1 MRCEECGHNISGLA
15 DDAPCTECGV
25 VTPVERREAAALN
38 MRRVVIGFA
47 WPYMAI
53 AGMLLLLWLG
63 IAVLKDSTPAVLFPI
78 AIAIAIAIIT
88 ILVLL
93 LVPINAARQ
102 SSKLMTRLPRR
113 VRQAPL
119 IALIPRS
126 VMVPLLVAA
135 AAFLLGVTFVIGAC
149 AIGAVVTIY

>member
-25 VTPVERREAAALN
+25 VTPVARREAPPLN
-38 MRRVVIGFA
+38 MRRVVLGFA

-53 AGMLLLLWLG
+53 AGVFALLWLG
-63 IAVLKDSTPAVLFPI
+63 IAMLKDNTAAVLFP
-78 AIAIAIAIIT
+78 IAIIT

-102 SSKLMTRLPRR
+102 SSKLMKRLPRR
-113 VRQAPL
+113 TREAPL

-135 AAFLLGVTFVIGAC
+135 AAFFLGVTFVIGAC
-149 AIGAVVTIY
+149 AVGAIVTMS

>member
-25 VTPVERREAAALN
+25 VTPVARREELPLN
-38 MRRVVIGFA
+38 MRRVVLGFA

-53 AGMLLLLWLG
+53 AGMFAVLWLA
-63 IAVLKDSTPAVLFPI
+63 IAVLKDSTAVVLFP
-78 AIAIAIAIIT
+78 IAIIT

-93 LVPINAARQ
+93 LVPVNAARQ
-102 SSKLMTRLPRR
+102 TSKLMMRLPRR
-113 VRQAPL
+113 TRAAPL

-135 AAFLLGVTFVIGAC
+135 AAFFLGVTFIIGAC
-149 AIGAVVTIY
+149 AIGAMVTTF

>member
-25 VTPVERREAAALN
+25 VTPVERREAAPLN

-53 AGMLLLLWLG
+53 AGMFLLLWLG
-63 IAVLKDSTPAVLFPI
+63 IAVLKDSTPTPAVLFPI
-78 AIAIAIAIIT
+78 AIIA

-135 AAFLLGVTFVIGAC
+135 AAFLLGFTLVIGAC

>member
-25 VTPVERREAAALN
+25 VTPVARREAPPLN
-38 MRRVVIGFA
+38 MRRVVLGFA

-53 AGMLLLLWLG
+53 AGVFALLWLG
-63 IAVLKDSTPAVLFPI
+63 IAMLKDNTAAVLFP
-78 AIAIAIAIIT
+78 IAIIT

-102 SSKLMTRLPRR
+102 SSKLMKRLPRR
-113 VRQAPL
+113 TRAAPL

-135 AAFLLGVTFVIGAC
+135 AAFFLGVTFVIGAC
-149 AIGAVVTIY
+149 TVGAIVTMP

>member
-1 MRCEECGHNISGLA
+1 
-15 DDAPCTECGV
+15 V
-25 VTPVERREAAALN
+25 VTPVARREAPPLN
-38 MRRVVIGFA
+38 MRRVVLGFA

-53 AGMLLLLWLG
+53 AGVFVLLWLG
-63 IAVLKDSTPAVLFPI
+63 IAMLKDNTAAVLFP
-78 AIAIAIAIIT
+78 IAIIT

-102 SSKLMTRLPRR
+102 SSKLMKRLPRR
-113 VRQAPL
+113 TREAPL

-135 AAFLLGVTFVIGAC
+135 AAFFLGVTFVIGAC
-149 AIGAVVTIY
+149 AVGAIVTMS

>member
-25 VTPVERREAAALN
+25 VTPVARRGELPLN
-38 MRRVVIGFA
+38 MRRVVLGFA

-53 AGMLLLLWLG
+53 AGMFALLWLG
-63 IAVLKDSTPAVLFPI
+63 IATLKDSTPAVLFPI
-78 AIAIAIAIIT
+78 AIIT

-93 LVPINAARQ
+93 IVPVNAARQ
-102 SSKLMTRLPRR
+102 SSKLMMRLPRR
-113 VRQAPL
+113 TRAAPL

-135 AAFLLGVTFVIGAC
+135 AAFFLGVTFVIGAC
-149 AIGAVVTIY
+149 TVGAIVTMP

>member
-1 MRCEECGHNISGLA
+1 
-15 DDAPCTECGV
+15 V
-25 VTPVERREAAALN
+25 VTPVARREAPPLN
-38 MRRVVIGFA
+38 MRRVVLGFA

-53 AGMLLLLWLG
+53 AGVFVLLWLG
-63 IAVLKDSTPAVLFPI
+63 IAMLRDNTAAVLFP
-78 AIAIAIAIIT
+78 IAIIT

-102 SSKLMTRLPRR
+102 SSKLMKRLPRR
-113 VRQAPL
+113 TREAPL

-135 AAFLLGVTFVIGAC
+135 AAFFLGVTFVIGAC
-149 AIGAVVTIY
+149 AVGAIVTMS

>member
-25 VTPVERREAAALN
+25 VTPVARREELPLN
-38 MRRVVIGFA
+38 MRRVVLGFA

-53 AGMLLLLWLG
+53 AGMFAVLWLA
-63 IAVLKDSTPAVLFPI
+63 IAVLKDSAAVVLFPI
-78 AIAIAIAIIT
+78 AIIA

-93 LVPINAARQ
+93 LVPVNAARQ
-102 SSKLMTRLPRR
+102 TSKLMMRLPRR
-113 VRQAPL
+113 TRAAPL

-135 AAFLLGVTFVIGAC
+135 AAFFLGVTFVIGAC
-149 AIGAVVTIY
+149 AIGAMVTTF

>member
-1 MRCEECGHNISGLA
+1 
-15 DDAPCTECGV
+15 V
-25 VTPVERREAAALN
+25 VTPVARREAPPLN
-38 MRRVVIGFA
+38 MRRVVLGFA

-53 AGMLLLLWLG
+53 AGVFVLLWLG
-63 IAVLKDSTPAVLFPI
+63 IAMLKDNTAAVLFP
-78 AIAIAIAIIT
+78 IAIIT

-102 SSKLMTRLPRR
+102 SSKLMKRLPRR
-113 VRQAPL
+113 TRAAPL

-135 AAFLLGVTFVIGAC
+135 AAFFLGVTFVIGAC
-149 AIGAVVTIY
+149 AVGAVVTRF

>member
-25 VTPVERREAAALN
+25 VTPVARREAPPLN
-38 MRRVVIGFA
+38 MRRVVLGFA

-53 AGMLLLLWLG
+53 AGVFALLWLG
-63 IAVLKDSTPAVLFPI
+63 IAMLKDNTAAVLFP
-78 AIAIAIAIIT
+78 IAIIT

-102 SSKLMTRLPRR
+102 SSKLMKRLPRR
-113 VRQAPL
+113 TREVPL

-135 AAFLLGVTFVIGAC
+135 AAFFLGVTFVIGAC
-149 AIGAVVTIY
+149 AVGAIVTMS

>member
-1 MRCEECGHNISGLA
+1 
-15 DDAPCTECGV
+15 
-25 VTPVERREAAALN
+25 
-38 MRRVVIGFA
+38 MRRVVLGFA

-53 AGMLLLLWLG
+53 AGVFALMWLG
-63 IAVLKDSTPAVLFPI
+63 IAMLKDNTAAVLFP
-78 AIAIAIAIIT
+78 IAIIT

-102 SSKLMTRLPRR
+102 SSKLMKRLPRR
-113 VRQAPL
+113 TREAPL

-135 AAFLLGVTFVIGAC
+135 AAFFLGVTFVIGAC
-149 AIGAVVTIY
+149 TVGAIVTMS

>member
-25 VTPVERREAAALN
+25 VTPVARRGELPLN
-38 MRRVVIGFA
+38 MRRVVLGFA

-53 AGMLLLLWLG
+53 AGMFLLLWLG
-63 IAVLKDSTPAVLFPI
+63 VAVLKDSTPAVLFPI
-78 AIAIAIAIIT
+78 AIIA

-93 LVPINAARQ
+93 LVPVNAARQ
-102 SSKLMTRLPRR
+102 TSKLMMRLPRR
-113 VRQAPL
+113 TREAPL

-135 AAFLLGVTFVIGAC
+135 AAFFLGVTFVIGAC
-149 AIGAVVTIY
+149 AVGAVVTTF

>member
-25 VTPVERREAAALN
+25 VTPVARRGELPLN

-53 AGMLLLLWLG
+53 AGVFVLLWLG
-63 IAVLKDSTPAVLFPI
+63 IAMLKDNTAAVLFP
-78 AIAIAIAIIT
+78 IAIIT

-93 LVPINAARQ
+93 LVPVNAARQ
-102 SSKLMTRLPRR
+102 SSKLMMRLPRR
-113 VRQAPL
+113 TRAAPL

-126 VMVPLLVAA
+126 VMVPLLVVA
-135 AAFLLGVTFVIGAC
+135 AAFFLGVTFVIGAC
-149 AIGAVVTIY
+149 AVGAVVTRF

>member
-25 VTPVERREAAALN
+25 VTPVARREAPPLN
-38 MRRVVIGFA
+38 MRRVVLGFA

-53 AGMLLLLWLG
+53 AGVFALMWLG
-63 IAVLKDSTPAVLFPI
+63 IAMLKDNTAAVLFP
-78 AIAIAIAIIT
+78 IAIIT

-102 SSKLMTRLPRR
+102 SSKLMKRLPRR
-113 VRQAPL
+113 TREAPL

-135 AAFLLGVTFVIGAC
+135 AAFFLGVTFVIGAC
-149 AIGAVVTIY
+149 TVGAVVTRF

>member
-25 VTPVERREAAALN
+25 VTPVARREAPPLN
-38 MRRVVIGFA
+38 MRRVVLGFA

-53 AGMLLLLWLG
+53 AGVFALLWLG
-63 IAVLKDSTPAVLFPI
+63 IAMLKDNTAAVLFP
-78 AIAIAIAIIT
+78 IAIIT

-102 SSKLMTRLPRR
+102 SSKLMKRLPRR
-113 VRQAPL
+113 TREAPL

-135 AAFLLGVTFVIGAC
+135 AAFFLGVTFVIGAC
-149 AIGAVVTIY
+149 TIGAIVTMP

>member
-25 VTPVERREAAALN
+25 VTPVARREAPPLN
-38 MRRVVIGFA
+38 MRRVVLGFA

-53 AGMLLLLWLG
+53 AGVFALLWLG
-63 IAVLKDSTPAVLFPI
+63 IAMLKDNTAAVLFP
-78 AIAIAIAIIT
+78 IAIIT

-102 SSKLMTRLPRR
+102 SSKLMKRLPRR
-113 VRQAPL
+113 TREAPL

-135 AAFLLGVTFVIGAC
+135 AAFFLGVTFVIGAC
-149 AIGAVVTIY
+149 TVGAIVTMS

>member
-25 VTPVERREAAALN
+25 VTPVARREELPLN
-38 MRRVVIGFA
+38 MRRVVLGFA

-53 AGMLLLLWLG
+53 AGMFAVLWLA
-63 IAVLKDSTPAVLFPI
+63 IAVLKDSAAVVLFPI
-78 AIAIAIAIIT
+78 AIIA

-93 LVPINAARQ
+93 LVPVNATRQ
-102 SSKLMTRLPRR
+102 TSKLMMRLPRR
-113 VRQAPL
+113 TRAAPL

-135 AAFLLGVTFVIGAC
+135 AAFFLGVTFTIGAC
-149 AIGAVVTIY
+149 AIAAMVTTF

>member
-25 VTPVERREAAALN
+25 VTPVARREAPPLN
-38 MRRVVIGFA
+38 MRRVVLGFA

-53 AGMLLLLWLG
+53 AGVFVLLWLG
-63 IAVLKDSTPAVLFPI
+63 IAMLKDNTAAVLFP
-78 AIAIAIAIIT
+78 IAIIT

-93 LVPINAARQ
+93 PVPINAARQ
-102 SSKLMTRLPRR
+102 SSKLMKRLPRR
-113 VRQAPL
+113 TREAPL

-135 AAFLLGVTFVIGAC
+135 AAFFLGVTFVIGAC
-149 AIGAVVTIY
+149 AVGAIVTMS

>member
-25 VTPVERREAAALN
+25 VTPVARREAPPLN
-38 MRRVVIGFA
+38 MRRVVLGFA

-53 AGMLLLLWLG
+53 AGVFVLLWLG
-63 IAVLKDSTPAVLFPI
+63 IAMLKDNTAAVLFP
-78 AIAIAIAIIT
+78 IAIIT

-102 SSKLMTRLPRR
+102 SSKLMKRLPRR
-113 VRQAPL
+113 TREAPL

-135 AAFLLGVTFVIGAC
+135 AAFFLGVTFVIGAC
-149 AIGAVVTIY
+149 TVGAIVTMS

>member
-25 VTPVERREAAALN
+25 VTPVARRGELPLN

-53 AGMLLLLWLG
+53 AGMFALLWLG
-63 IAVLKDSTPAVLFPI
+63 IATLQDSTPAVLFPI
-78 AIAIAIAIIT
+78 AIIT

-93 LVPINAARQ
+93 IVPINAARQ
-102 SSKLMTRLPRR
+102 SSKLMKRLPRR
-113 VRQAPL
+113 TREAPL

-135 AAFLLGVTFVIGAC
+135 AAFFLGVTFVIGAC
-149 AIGAVVTIY
+149 TVGAIVTMP

>member
-15 DDAPCTECGV
+15 DDAPCTECGG
-25 VTPVERREAAALN
+25 VTPVARRGELPLN
-38 MRRVVIGFA
+38 MRRVVLGFA

-53 AGMLLLLWLG
+53 AGMFAVLWLA
-63 IAVLKDSTPAVLFPI
+63 IAVLKDSATVVLFPI
-78 AIAIAIAIIT
+78 AIIA

-93 LVPINAARQ
+93 LVPVNAARQ
-102 SSKLMTRLPRR
+102 TSKLMMRLPRR
-113 VRQAPL
+113 TRAAPL

-135 AAFLLGVTFVIGAC
+135 AAFFLGVTFTIGAC
-149 AIGAVVTIY
+149 AIGAMVTTF